1 MVIDLI
7 VISLHISRN
16 EIYYRRI
23 CQFQWI
29 YYKITTC
36 IIRSAESLSIRWIRM
51 VVLEVSIMGNLP
63 MISCCFCISYLNK
76 LSLVMFFNNEIPIK
90 RNSDYLK
97 LFSKFLNSIP
107 LLPIINHV
115 SWVKYCLFRRSD
127 LKLKILIQIIIF
139 QDLNQFLFFFL
150 PIDVEKGIN
159 RQISF
164 ITCF

>member
-1 MVIDLI
+1 
-7 VISLHISRN
+7 
-16 EIYYRRI
+16 
-23 CQFQWI
+23 
-29 YYKITTC
+29 
-36 IIRSAESLSIRWIRM
+36 M

-139 QDLNQFLFFFL
+139 QDLNQFLFFFSTHWCRKRNKPSNFIYNLLLRKMQVTSIHELISYPDLTYRALIL
-150 PIDVEKGIN
+150 P
-159 RQISF
+159 F
-164 ITCF
+164 L